1 MLTAWFSA
9 AKVWIV
15 GGAFALVAGAA
26 AVQTIRLAGSREQLA
41 EELRDR
47 AQVDADRTR
56 VALADALRTSEKM
69 AVHAA
74 AQQGLTSELVKE
86 TAARKLAERDN
97 GLLAGRLRD
106 AFKDFAARDRAAAEA
121 HAAEPGDP
129 GDRPDTVESLFAE
142 AGELLARSGDL
153 QEEARSIVTRRD
165 SEVKALRGQIAVDRT
180 PTEVD
185 FDQGGDQYD
194 GKK

>member
-1 MLTAWFSA
+1 MNPAAWLGA
-9 AKVWIV
+9 AKAWTL
-15 GGAFALVAGAA
+15 GGLIALLASSA

-41 EELRDR
+41 EERRDR

-56 VALADALRTSEKM
+56 VALADALRTSEMM

-106 AFKDFAARDRAAAEA
+106 AFKDFAARDRSAAEA

-129 GDRPDTVESLFAE
+129 GDRPDFVESLLAE

-165 SEVKALRGQIAVDRT
+165 SEVKALKAQVDVDRGAIG
-180 PTEVD
+180 ESERS
-185 FDQGGDQYD
+185 
-194 GKK
+194 K